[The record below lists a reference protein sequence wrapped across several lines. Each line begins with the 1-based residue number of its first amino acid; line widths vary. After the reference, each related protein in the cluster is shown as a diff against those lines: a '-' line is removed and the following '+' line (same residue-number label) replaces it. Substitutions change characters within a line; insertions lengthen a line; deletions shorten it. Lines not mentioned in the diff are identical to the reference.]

1 MAMYLWSTRYNVS
14 QKNGNFFDL
23 KLFVIFFHPRV
34 RYDVKCI
41 CGAPSIARG
50 GGNHR
55 HWRDGNRRSTHSLV
69 YLRIPWHQGMQV
81 EMVAEGKTA
90 SRHLEMSKEICPQS
104 FPSLDVFHVFA
115 KNTRLLISPPPLP
128 SIFRSFE
135 SQDFRVRAFSTIK
148 CVEIIIFET
157 IVWKGLRNFFYIQ

>member
-1 MAMYLWSTRYNVS
+1 MAVYLWSTRYNVS
-14 QKNGNFFDL
+14 QKNVNFFDL

-69 YLRIPWHQGMQV
+69 YLRIP
-81 EMVAEGKTA
+81 
-90 SRHLEMSKEICPQS
+90 
-104 FPSLDVFHVFA
+104 
-115 KNTRLLISPPPLP
+115 
-128 SIFRSFE
+128 
-135 SQDFRVRAFSTIK
+135 
-148 CVEIIIFET
+148 
-157 IVWKGLRNFFYIQ
+157 

>member
-1 MAMYLWSTRYNVS
+1 MYLWSTRYNVS
-14 QKNGNFFDL
+14 QKNVNFFDL

-69 YLRIPWHQGMQV
+69 YLRIPWHQAMQV

-128 SIFRSFE
+128 SIFHSNLHLNLKIFAC
-135 SQDFRVRAFSTIK
+135 VRFQ
-148 CVEIIIFET
+148 
-157 IVWKGLRNFFYIQ
+157 R